1 MNGAGFKHMLIRRGV
16 FFAVCLVLVIIS
28 PGIHGLANHFWTDG
42 MGLGI
47 SKGLWFIL
55 NITTFRTAL
64 SFAAAFLV
72 LGFLHAASFAQVK
85 LSRGFIKFSTA
96 ALVVFSILLL
106 YLVLGGIRFSYFPP
120 MPLKWYIFVIEN
132 PWLIY
137 ICAGVTAV
145 FTDIVV
151 TNRRL
156 RRQETA
162 G

>member
-1 MNGAGFKHMLIRRGV
+1 M
-16 FFAVCLVLVIIS
+16 
-28 PGIHGLANHFWTDG
+28 
-42 MGLGI
+42 
-47 SKGLWFIL
+47 
-55 NITTFRTAL
+55 
-64 SFAAAFLV
+64 
-72 LGFLHAASFAQVK
+72 
-85 LSRGFIKFSTA
+85 
-96 ALVVFSILLL
+96 VFSILLL
-106 YLVLGGIRFSYFPP
+106 YLVLGGISFSYFPP